1 MVQAVDKN
9 IIMEINRMREMMS
22 LEPIFSKS
30 KLIIEALNITEVLN
44 PIIDPIIDRLANLV
58 NSISDTMPIQIGDQ
72 NYYKQD
78 FEDVIYV
85 LQDFG
90 TRYKSASKKTQ
101 KLLGKLIAQ
110 EGYSEQLYIAFL
122 KNIEE
127 YSKTTETDLF
137 NDLQVLMR
145 QKTLTFKDAL
155 RKKLKENDYVD
166 LLVEGMEPFMNRRY
180 LEWNSSNAEF
190 VPTLKRGTPF
200 KKLTTR
206 QKKMLVN
213 TVNDKTPRLF
223 VNDFFNLFTESVT
236 EIKKEIQLLNE
247 GFIRDVAIAKRAKP
261 DANIEDIQK
270 AYAAQVTR
278 KMNLLR
284 IKSNESAATIMSE
297 AGLSKD
303 ITDMIKNGDFEFFKL
318 FRETWESDGETLVE
332 RFGEISRGFKDD
344 ARNTVKNL
352 FVGKEKFNTFVG
364 IFWPPLKGTVG
375 QFVYTTQF
383 ASLNKQWV
391 ALIRSNGGS
400 SKKALASYSAIYL
413 AQSFVGYYYGWLVY
427 TGILAG
433 YEILLGIFAAM
444 EKGIRLGLSDR
455 LDNDKYS
462 EDQWIVGF
470 FSSYGGWEAFIEERL
485 KLGFNFFFENDDSS
499 GLISGIKEFIE
510 KMIIGGFGTVQEALV
525 PQMVEWTLNKSSQV
539 ATGGGLNLEFEKY
552 GIVDLVSNA
561 FRALIPG
568 ESAEIIA
575 YKDTIESF
583 ENFAKDSLDTERF
596 NINKI
601 KAEEGDD
608 GKTYYKVEGKG
619 NQADGWYYY
628 KDDTFVV
635 P

>member
-44 PIIDPIIDRLANLV
+44 PIINRLANLV
-58 NSISDTMPIQIGDQ
+58 NSINDTTPIRVGDQ

-78 FEDVIYV
+78 FENLIYV
-85 LQDFG
+85 LEDFNA
-90 TRYKSASKKTQ
+90 RYKSATGKTQ
-101 KLLGKLIAQ
+101 KLLGKFFVS

-122 KNIEE
+122 NNLEQ

-137 NDLQVLMR
+137 NDLQTLMR
-145 QKTLTFKDAL
+145 DRGLSFKEAL
-155 RKKLKENDYVD
+155 RKKLKNDDYVD
-166 LLVEGMEPFMNRRY
+166 LLVEGMEPFMNGRY

-213 TVNDKTPRLF
+213 TVNDKTPSLF
-223 VNDFFNLFTESVT
+223 VTDFFELFWKSVT

-247 GFIRDVAIAKRAKP
+247 GFIRDVAIAKRAKS

-297 AGLSKD
+297 AGLSRD

-332 RFGEISRGFKDD
+332 RFNEINRGFMDD
-344 ARNTVKNL
+344 ARNTAKNL
-352 FVGKEKFNTFVG
+352 VSGTEKFKTFVG
-364 IFWPPLKGTVG
+364 IFWPPLKGTVN
-375 QFVYTTQF
+375 QFLYTTQF

-400 SKKALASYSAIYL
+400 SKKAMTNYSFIYL
-413 AQSFVGYYYGWLVY
+413 AQSFVGYYIGWAIQ
-427 TGILAG
+427 TGILAI
-433 YEILLGIFAAM
+433 YEVLLGLFAYI
-444 EKGIRLGLSDR
+444 EEGIRLGFSEIT
-455 LDNDKYS
+455 DNDKYS
-462 EDQWIVGF
+462 KDQWIVGF
-470 FSSYGGWEAFIEERL
+470 FSSYGGFGSFIEERL
-485 KLGFNFFFENDDSS
+485 KLAFSFFYENDDSS
-499 GLISGIKEFIE
+499 GLISGIKELIE
-510 KMIIGGFGTVQEALV
+510 KMIVGGFGTVQEAII
-525 PQMVEWTLNKSSQV
+525 PQTVEWTLNKSSRV
-539 ATGGGLNLEFEKY
+539 STGGGLNLEFEEY

-596 NINKI
+596 NINRI
-601 KAEEGDD
+601 EAEEGDD